1 MSSPRLS
8 LTVSLADQ
16 NFARTKSVG
25 IFNLATGLVERL
37 AARTDL
43 DALTVLGGAGSDD
56 ARWPDWVKRE
66 RHEAAAAGR
75 LARLWWDQWGV
86 YSAARRS
93 GNEWL
98 LLPKGYA
105 SFVRRP
111 PVKLAVYV
119 HDAMLDFY
127 RRNHPAGFGR
137 AEELY
142 FRCALRG
149 SLRHARV
156 IFTNTAF
163 TASEVQRL
171 AREAGMPPVATV
183 VAGIGFKPTAPTTEE
198 RRGLVVLASPFPHK
212 LTGRAVEWLARWQT
226 ETGFDAGVTW
236 VGRLPDGLRLPEL
249 RGWVRHERLPE
260 AAYRALLARA
270 RVLVF
275 FSEYEGFG
283 MPPVEAAIAG
293 ACPVFSRIPPT
304 VEAMGAG
311 GEAFDNGDYQSFF
324 GALQRA
330 RETPPERIAA
340 WRAELLARHDWQTV
354 AGRVVE
360 ALRERG

>member
-119 HDAMLDFY
+119 HDAMLDFT
-127 RRNHPAGFGR
+127 G
-137 AEELY
+137 
-142 FRCALRG
+142 
-149 SLRHARV
+149 
-156 IFTNTAF
+156 
-163 TASEVQRL
+163 
-171 AREAGMPPVATV
+171 
-183 VAGIGFKPTAPTTEE
+183 GII
-198 RRGLVVLASPFPHK
+198 RRGL
-212 LTGRAVEWLARWQT
+212 
-226 ETGFDAGVTW
+226 
-236 VGRLPDGLRLPEL
+236 
-249 RGWVRHERLPE
+249 
-260 AAYRALLARA
+260 
-270 RVLVF
+270 
-275 FSEYEGFG
+275 
-283 MPPVEAAIAG
+283 
-293 ACPVFSRIPPT
+293 
-304 VEAMGAG
+304 
-311 GEAFDNGDYQSFF
+311 
-324 GALQRA
+324 
-330 RETPPERIAA
+330 
-340 WRAELLARHDWQTV
+340 
-354 AGRVVE
+354 AGRRSFIF
-360 ALRERG
+360 AARCAGRCGTRG